1 MAISSKIIF
10 CKNIK
15 LDRNNNN
22 VLTLS
27 EADMLTLVNSNGIKV
42 AEASDYS
49 FIGRGDRDAIDVSLN
64 YNTLLGCNYIAFQ
77 NTNYNNKWY
86 FAFIDKIEYINNGVS
101 RVHYTVDIFATW
113 WSYWSPKACFVFRE
127 HVNDDTPYTNLVD
140 EGLSVGEYTV
150 NKSFDIGAFNKTTFK
165 PVIAVTQLVT
175 SSGVQDI
182 PEYNSQGNVFQGVCY
197 IVPTGNTDPSTIIRL
212 YDSEAQAE
220 AIKYIFMAPSEL
232 INLSGQTEY
241 SGTYDS
247 KAWSY
252 KIIATNSSYY
262 VTPEAP
268 YNKPTT
274 VDGYTPVNKKL
285 LQYPY
290 AYISV
295 DPHDG
300 NSFTYFYEDFHMTNS
315 QNAYVNKYSFS
326 VDAILSAGC
335 SVKYVPAQYKT
346 NVLVTNSIYS
356 YAFTGVKYP
365 ICSWTSDVY
374 TNWLTQQGVNLGF
387 TTLNKNDAANM
398 AGIGS
403 MLLGGLLM
411 ATGVGATVG
420 AGLLIGGAAGIFNN
434 MQSSYAASLKP
445 DQAKGNQNAGD
456 IIFASGLVNPTINEM
471 SLKREIAISI
481 DNYFSK
487 FGYKINKTKIP
498 NQTGRANWNY
508 VQIGNDEILCYQK
521 TDVVA
526 IPAQDLI
533 NINKLYQRGITLWH
547 SHSALGDYTLSNNIT
562 S

>member
-1 MAISSKIIF
+1 MSISSKIIF

-42 AEASDYS
+42 AESNDYS

-86 FAFIDKIEYINNGVS
+86 FAFIDKIEYINDGVS
-101 RVHYTVDIFATW
+101 RVHYTVDIFSTW

-150 NKSFDIGAFNKTTFK
+150 NKSFDIGAFNKNTFK

-175 SSGVQDI
+175 SSGVQNI

-252 KIIATNSSYY
+252 KIVATNSSYY
-262 VTPEAP
+262 VSPDAP
-268 YNKPTT
+268 YSKPTT
-274 VDGYTPVNKKL
+274 VDGYTPINKKL

-290 AYISV
+290 AFISV

-300 NSFTYFYEDFHMTNS
+300 NSFTYYYEDFHMSN
-315 QNAYVNKYSFS
+315 NKYSFS

-335 SVKYVPAQYKT
+335 SVKYVPVQYKT
-346 NVLVTNSIYS
+346 
-356 YAFTGVKYP
+356 
-365 ICSWTSDVY
+365 DVDR
-374 TNWLTQQGVNLGF
+374 
-387 TTLNKNDAANM
+387 K
-398 AGIGS
+398 S
-403 MLLGGLLM
+403 
-411 ATGVGATVG
+411 
-420 AGLLIGGAAGIFNN
+420 
-434 MQSSYAASLKP
+434 
-445 DQAKGNQNAGD
+445 
-456 IIFASGLVNPTINEM
+456 
-471 SLKREIAISI
+471 
-481 DNYFSK
+481 
-487 FGYKINKTKIP
+487 
-498 NQTGRANWNY
+498 
-508 VQIGNDEILCYQK
+508 
-521 TDVVA
+521 VV
-526 IPAQDLI
+526 
-533 NINKLYQRGITLWH
+533 
-547 SHSALGDYTLSNNIT
+547 
-562 S
+562 

>member
-27 EADMLTLVNSNGIKV
+27 EADMLTLVNSSGIKV
-42 AEASDYS
+42 AESSDYS

-64 YNTLLGCNYIAFQ
+64 YTTLLGCNYIAFQ

-86 FAFIDKIEYINNGVS
+86 FAFIDKVEYINDGVS

-150 NKSFDIGAFNKTTFK
+150 NKSFDIGAFDKTTFK
-165 PVIAVTQLVT
+165 TVFAVTKIIT
-175 SSGVQDI
+175 SSGTEDI
-182 PEYNSQGNVFQGVCY
+182 PAYNSQGGVFQGVCY
-197 IVPTGNTDPSTIIRL
+197 IVPIYSTTPDLITRL
-212 YDSEAQAE
+212 YDDRGQAD
-220 AIKYIFMAPSEL
+220 AIKYIFMAPNEC
-232 INLSGQTEY
+232 ITLSGLTYGVSFDNHTVQY
-241 SGTYDS
+241 AIIDNNSGY
-247 KAWSY
+247 
-252 KIIATNSSYY
+252 N
-262 VTPEAP
+262 VTPDSP
-268 YNKPTT
+268 FDKPTT

-300 NSFTYFYEDFHMTNS
+300 NTFTYNYEDFHMAN
-315 QNAYVNKYSFS
+315 NKYSFS
-326 VDAILSAGC
+326 VDAMLSAGC
-335 SVKYVPAQYKT
+335 SVKYVPQQYKT
-346 NVLVTNSIYS
+346 SVASTHSIYS
-356 YAFTGVKYP
+356 YSFTGVKFP

-387 TTLNKNDAANM
+387 TTVNKNDVANM
-398 AGIGS
+398 AGVGS
-403 MLLGGLLM
+403 MILGGILM
-411 ATGVGATVG
+411 ATGAGSVAG
-420 AGLLIGGAAGIFNN
+420 AGLMIGGASGIFSN
-434 MQSSYAASLKP
+434 MQSNYQASLQP
-445 DQAKGNQNAGD
+445 PQTKGNQNSGD
-456 IIFASGLVNPTINEM
+456 IIYADGLVNPTINEM
-471 SLKREIAISI
+471 SLKREIAVSI

-487 FGYKINKTKIP
+487 FGYKINKTKLP
-498 NQTGRANWNY
+498 NQTGRTTFNY
-508 VQIGNDEILCYQK
+508 VQIGNEEILCYQK
-521 TDVVA
+521 PDVVS
-526 IPAQDLI
+526 IPAQDLV

-547 SHSALGDYTLSNNIT
+547 SHTTLGDYTQSNTIIT
-562 S
+562 

>member
-27 EADMLTLVNSNGIKV
+27 ESDMLTLVNSNGIKV
-42 AEASDYS
+42 AEANDYS

-86 FAFIDKIEYINNGVS
+86 FAFIDKIEYINDGVS
-101 RVHYTVDIFATW
+101 RVHYTVDIFSTW

-127 HVNDDTPYTNLVD
+127 HVNNDTPYTNLVD

-150 NKSFDIGAFNKTTFK
+150 NKSFDIGAFSKNNFKT
-165 PVIAVTQLVT
+165 VLAVTQIIT
-175 SSGVQDI
+175 ATGVEDI
-182 PEYNSQGNVFQGVCY
+182 PAYNSQGGVFQGVCY
-197 IVPTGNTDPSTIIRL
+197 IVAKNSTTPSLITRL
-212 YDSEAQAE
+212 YDSEGQAD
-220 AIKYIFMAPSEL
+220 AIKYIFMAPSECIQL
-232 INLSGQTEY
+232 SNLSYGVNFDGTTVEY
-241 SGTYDS
+241 AVVDNNSGYF
-247 KAWSY
+247 
-252 KIIATNSSYY
+252 
-262 VTPEAP
+262 VTPDEP
-268 YNKPTT
+268 YNKPTR

-300 NSFTYFYEDFHMTNS
+300 NSFTYYYEDFHMAN
-315 QNAYVNKYSFS
+315 NKYSFS
-326 VDAILSAGC
+326 VDAMLSAGC
-335 SVKYVPAQYKT
+335 SVKYVPQQYKT
-346 NVLVTNSIYS
+346 DVALTNAIYS
-356 YAFTGVKYP
+356 YSFTGVKYP

-398 AGIGS
+398 ASIGS

-411 ATGVGATVG
+411 ATGVGATAG
-420 AGLLIGGAAGIFNN
+420 AGLMIGGAAGIFSN
-434 MQSSYAASLKP
+434 MQSNYQASLKP
-445 DQAKGNQNAGD
+445 DQAKGNQNSGD
-456 IIFASGLVNPTINEM
+456 ILFADGLVNPTINEM

-508 VQIGNDEILCYQK
+508 VQIGNEEILCYQK
-521 TDVVA
+521 TDVVS
-526 IPAQDLI
+526 IPAQDLV

-547 SHSALGDYTLSNNIT
+547 SHNALGDYTLTNNIT